1 MNLPN
6 AAFFIQQKQSRRKAT
21 KSTKATKAT
30 KATRHFEREVL
41 LRGEASL
48 FIEFR
53 NERCSLQAIRAKRFH
68 FVRKT

>member
-30 KATRHFEREVL
+30 SRFKREVL
-41 LRGEASL
+41 LRGKASL

-53 NERCSLQAIRAKRFH
+53 NERCSLQAIKAKRFH